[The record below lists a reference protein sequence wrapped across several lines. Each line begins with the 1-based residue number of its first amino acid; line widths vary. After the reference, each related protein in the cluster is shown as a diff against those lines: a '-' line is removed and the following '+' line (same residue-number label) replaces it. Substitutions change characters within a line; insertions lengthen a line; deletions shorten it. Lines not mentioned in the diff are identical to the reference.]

1 MLAALMSGCFWFCT
15 SYMTVG
21 QHSIPSNPTL
31 SWPMKARQ
39 RGLARCSAI
48 VGAFGVGLLLWP
60 WRDLKHGL
68 TFFSAGEWSRAELQN
83 PQLLRESFEQVCSKW
98 DRLPWTAKSKIYTD
112 FYKMNEEFSRG
123 FSVSLL
129 GTFFTS
135 PTCWTWEARC
145 DFDLLVAACRHAL
158 GNDVIVEM
166 VGSLIRD
173 TGSAY
178 APDMDLQVRRRPGS
192 DRADALFTETDKC
205 KVAQNLEKLRCVKL
219 PVTIG
224 NVAITFTMH
233 GSPVDLVLAN
243 PRSEDFPKL
252 RGGENFY
259 ENSAQINRFLD
270 QMPLA
275 RAVILGIKQF
285 FSDGRPKGILLDAI
299 VWRLS
304 TTYRGRLSTAL
315 RDDDFSKDF
324 NSFFDYV
331 VFALKDWEE
340 SPFGSDFK
348 KDLDKLPER
357 KRDEYLQ
364 GFERFRT
371 ISALDIEFRHLL
383 LGIHSKALRE
393 WTPDHGP
400 FDSFL
405 ERMTWEFF
413 PFTKIEYID

>member
-1 MLAALMSGCFWFCT
+1 M
-15 SYMTVG
+15 
-21 QHSIPSNPTL
+21 
-31 SWPMKARQ
+31 
-39 RGLARCSAI
+39 
-48 VGAFGVGLLLWP
+48 
-60 WRDLKHGL
+60 
-68 TFFSAGEWSRAELQN
+68 
-83 PQLLRESFEQVCSKW
+83 
-98 DRLPWTAKSKIYTD
+98 
-112 FYKMNEEFSRG
+112 
-123 FSVSLL
+123 
-129 GTFFTS
+129 
-135 PTCWTWEARC
+135 
-145 DFDLLVAACRHAL
+145 
-158 GNDVIVEM
+158 IVEM

-324 NSFFDYV
+324 NSFLIMSCLHSRIGRSHHLEVISRKIWTNYQRGNGTNTFRV
-331 VFALKDWEE
+331 
-340 SPFGSDFK
+340 SRGFG
-348 KDLDKLPER
+348 
-357 KRDEYLQ
+357 
-364 GFERFRT
+364 RFQLW
-371 ISALDIEFRHLL
+371 I
-383 LGIHSKALRE
+383 
-393 WTPDHGP
+393 
-400 FDSFL
+400 
-405 ERMTWEFF
+405 
-413 PFTKIEYID
+413 